1 MLEESVVKFMSELT
15 ENGKIYLLSKL
26 AGITTGCG
34 FDESKENYE
43 LIAFST
49 ASNLIICSIVEQN
62 ITMDDKVMVDLFIT
76 EHAQIP
82 DNVMGMVNNSIESLK
97 LPVENKEFDV
107 MYA

>member
-34 FDESKENYE
+34 FDKGREGYE

-49 ASNLIICSIVEQN
+49 ASNLIICSIVEQS
-62 ITMDDKVMVDLFIT
+62 ITMNDKIMVDSFIA
-76 EHAQIP
+76 EHTQIP
-82 DNVMGMVNNSIESLK
+82 DNVIGMVNDSIDSLK
-97 LPVENKEFDV
+97 IPIEKEEFDV
-107 MYA
+107 MYV